1 MNPNLFSELQS
12 FADAV
17 GAPHP
22 TAHAVEWDGMRLEA
36 LRVVLP
42 GETELMIIADSLY
55 PGVPPLVLV
64 HRQETGTEQL
74 PLPWDVSCPASERL
88 VRALVGVFV
97 APGPFL
103 PVWGISPEV
112 LLTRDPHR
120 ARLAGWRRFFSGR
133 EPECIR
139 SALRARSQGLLDD
152 RLLGRTVLL
161 VGAGSVGTYLG
172 EQLTRSGVERWRLV
186 DHESVEAVNLCRTG
200 YTVSDVGCSKVEAMA
215 RRLLHIH
222 PAVEVETQERSLLD
236 FTGEEMHAL
245 LQGVDLVIAATD
257 HPRAQARINRFA
269 YHSGIPALFVGLY
282 AGAAAGEVVP
292 ILPGT
297 TPCYR
302 CATGVSRELAAMRND
317 QPERGVNYGTG
328 RLVAEPA
335 LACDIQ
341 HVASAGVKVAL
352 SLLTREATGSVASF
366 ASSAFE
372 RGFHWLMLSTTPDY
386 GIFPIIHEANHGR
399 YAYESV
405 WLSTESQRECP
416 VCGVAEHREPPE
428 AVAIGLVNAEAL
440 RATLLDLATNAG

>member
-12 FADAV
+12 FALAV

-22 TAHAVEWDGMRLEA
+22 TVHAVEWDGMRLEA

-55 PGVPPLVLV
+55 PGAPPLVLV

-74 PLPWDVSCPASERL
+74 PLPWDISCPVRERL

-120 ARLAGWRRFFSGR
+120 ARLAGWTRFFSGR
-133 EPECIR
+133 EPACIR

-152 RLLGRTVLL
+152 RLVGRTVLL

-215 RRLLHIH
+215 RHLLHIH

-236 FTGEEMHAL
+236 FTGE
-245 LQGVDLVIAATD
+245 
-257 HPRAQARINRFA
+257 
-269 YHSGIPALFVGLY
+269 
-282 AGAAAGEVVP
+282 
-292 ILPGT
+292 
-297 TPCYR
+297 
-302 CATGVSRELAAMRND
+302 
-317 QPERGVNYGTG
+317 
-328 RLVAEPA
+328 
-335 LACDIQ
+335 
-341 HVASAGVKVAL
+341 
-352 SLLTREATGSVASF
+352 
-366 ASSAFE
+366 
-372 RGFHWLMLSTTPDY
+372 
-386 GIFPIIHEANHGR
+386 
-399 YAYESV
+399 
-405 WLSTESQRECP
+405 
-416 VCGVAEHREPPE
+416 
-428 AVAIGLVNAEAL
+428 
-440 RATLLDLATNAG
+440 